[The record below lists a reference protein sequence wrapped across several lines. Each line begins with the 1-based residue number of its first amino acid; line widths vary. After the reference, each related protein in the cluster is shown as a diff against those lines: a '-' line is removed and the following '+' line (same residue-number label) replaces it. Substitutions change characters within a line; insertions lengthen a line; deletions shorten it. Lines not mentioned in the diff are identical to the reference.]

1 MIATPPPITDQAR
14 ELDSAWSLFLW
25 IGAGVGLLVI
35 VLIAIVVIRDRR
47 RDDVLPRQIHQHIP
61 LELAYTVLPLLIV
74 AGLFG
79 VTLRTMS
86 GVDDTSDDVDVEIA
100 VTGYQWQ
107 WRFDYVGRDVVEE
120 GSAGVVPE
128 LVLPAGARVR
138 FELTA
143 LDVIHSF
150 WIPGFRF
157 KRDMF
162 PGATTEFEVDVGDT
176 TGFWENSGACAEF
189 CGLDH
194 HKMMFSVRVVEP
206 DEFATW
212 IADHPHGATTTTT
225 TLTTTSTTSTGGA
238 SG

>member
-1 MIATPPPITDQAR
+1 MIATPPPITDQAQDL
-14 ELDSAWSLFLW
+14 ESAWSLFLW
-25 IGAGVGLLVI
+25 IGAGIGLLVV
-35 VLIAIVVIRDRR
+35 VLIVFVVVRYRPR
-47 RDDVLPRQIHQHIP
+47 QNVLPRQRHQQIP
-61 LELAYTVLPLLIV
+61 LELAYTVAPLLIV
-74 AGLFG
+74 IGLFA

-86 GVDDTSDDVDVEIA
+86 GVDETRDHVDVEIA
-100 VTGYQWQ
+100 VTAYQWQ
-107 WRFDYVGRDVVEE
+107 WRFAYVGRDVVEE

-128 LVLPAGARVR
+128 LVLPTGSRVR

-162 PGATTEFEVDVGDT
+162 PGDTTEFEVDVGDT
-176 TGFWENSGACAEF
+176 TGYWENSGVCAEF

-212 IADHPHGATTTTT
+212 MADHPLGDAITITTTT
-225 TLTTTSTTSTGGA
+225 GA